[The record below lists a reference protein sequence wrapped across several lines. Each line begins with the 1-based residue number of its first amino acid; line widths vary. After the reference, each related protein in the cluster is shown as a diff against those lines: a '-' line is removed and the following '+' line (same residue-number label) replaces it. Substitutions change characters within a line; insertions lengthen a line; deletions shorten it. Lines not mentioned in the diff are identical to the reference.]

1 MKVRDLMTQEIH
13 VTSPEDS
20 IGEAARRMAA
30 LQADALPVGEGDRL
44 VGMITDRD
52 IAMKVAAENRDP
64 GTTKIREA
72 MRPELEYCFEDE
84 ESQEVAFKVPG
95 AALRGLPVLNRRK
108 ELVGV
113 VSLSQQARHDGR
125 GIAPT
130 PLRGRTIIKVE
141 GVLSLLLTGLV
152 LDLALEPGTIIDMER
167 GLDREQRSDSR
178 LAVLDERQRLDW
190 RRDEAGS

>member
-13 VTSPEDS
+13 VASPEDS

-64 GTTKIREA
+64 GTTKIREV
-72 MRPELEYCFEDE
+72 MRPELDYCFDDE
-84 ESQEVAFKVPG
+84 ESQEVALKMPS

-113 VSLSQQARHDGR
+113 VSLSQYARR
-125 GIAPT
+125 GGHVVAPT
-130 PLRGRTIIKVE
+130 PLRGRVAIKVE
-141 GVLSLLLTGLV
+141 GVLSLLLSGLV
-152 LDLALEPGTIIDMER
+152 LDLALEPGTIADMER
-167 GLDREQRSDSR
+167 DLDRARRGDSR
-178 LAVLDERQRLDW
+178 LAVLDERPRLDW
-190 RRDEAGS
+190 PRDEGPS